1 MATLES
7 DEANIFDAETVNWQ
21 VVVIPILIA
30 VLVALGGLGSY
41 YYQQSQ
47 RDELENT
54 ARTAL
59 VAAKTPEEYLK
70 VADQFPNA
78 DQSTL
83 AIFSAANAAFNKRD
97 FAGAITSYK
106 RILSGTTATPELRD
120 SAQLG
125 LASALE
131 ATDKTDDAIV
141 SYLVVANEGAKSPF
155 APFAFNAVALIYDQR
170 GDKDNERK
178 TLTQAASLDPDSPFV
193 KQAQFKLKE
202 LTTPP
207 ITVPVPAT
215 TPAAATAPAPVVAP
229 VSATPAAAPKPAAK

>member
-21 VVVIPILIA
+21 VIVIPILIA
-30 VLVALGGLGSY
+30 ILVIAGGLGYY

-47 RDELENT
+47 RDDLESN
-54 ARTAL
+54 ARMAL
-59 VAAKTPEEYLK
+59 IAAKTPEDYLK

-83 AIFSAANAAFNKRD
+83 AIFSAANAAFAKRD
-97 FAGAITSYK
+97 FAGAISSYK
-106 RILSGTTATPELRD
+106 RVLTGSTATPELRD

-131 ATDKTDDAIV
+131 ATDKADDAIT
-141 SYLVVANEGAKSPF
+141 SYLVVANEGTKSPF
-155 APFAFNAVALIYDQR
+155 APFAFNAIALIYDQR

-178 TLTQAASLDPDSPFV
+178 TLTQAAALDPDSPFV

-207 ITVPVPAT
+207 ITVPVPAAT
-215 TPAAATAPAPVVAP
+215 PAPAVAPVTAAPAAAT
-229 VSATPAAAPKPAAK
+229 KPAAK